1 MKTKG
6 IFLTAIFCAMTATF
20 IAWGIGYISIKNIL
34 QPLKYEVGQPI
45 DEYNNV
51 TVYYNGNVSNV
62 GGRNLAPDGYNLG
75 LKYQCVEFVKRYY
88 YEYFNHKMPNSYG
101 HAKDFFNSKVK
112 DGQWN
117 SDRALLQFKNGG
129 NYKPQANDLIIW
141 DGNQWNPF
149 GHVAIVYEVTDSEVK
164 IIQQNPGPSA
174 SSRISIDYTNS
185 NNSFTIQDEEILGWL
200 RKK

>member
-1 MKTKG
+1 MKTKA
-6 IFLTAIFCAMTATF
+6 IFLTAIFCTLAAAI
-20 IAWGIGYISIKNIL
+20 IAWGVGSLSLKNIS
-34 QPLKYEVGQPI
+34 QALKYEVGQPI

-62 GGRNLAPDGYNLG
+62 AGRNLAPDGYNLG

-101 HAKDFFNSKVK
+101 HAKDFFNIKVN

-129 NYKPQANDLIIW
+129 SFKPQANDLIVW
-141 DGNQWNPF
+141 DGNQWNPY
-149 GHVAIVYEVTDSEVK
+149 GHVAIVYEVTENEVK
-164 IIQQNPGPSA
+164 IIQQNSGPTA
-174 SSRISIDYTNS
+174 ASRIAIKYTNS
-185 NNSFTIQDEEILGWL
+185 NNSFTIQDDEILGWL